1 MTSTGQVVDPQ
12 LSLVFLS
19 DEANVLFKKKK
30 RSQIYIYFLKG
41 ALQAME
47 HYKTLH

>member
-1 MTSTGQVVDPQ
+1 MTNTGQVVDPQ

-30 RSQIYIYFLKG
+30 SQVYIYFLKG

>member
-30 RSQIYIYFLKG
+30 KKSDLYIFFKG
-41 ALQAME
+41 SSAG
-47 HYKTLH
+47 YGTL

>member
-12 LSLVFLS
+12 LPLVFLS

-30 RSQIYIYFLKG
+30 KSGLYIFFKG
-41 ALQAME
+41 SSAG
-47 HYKTLH
+47 YGTL